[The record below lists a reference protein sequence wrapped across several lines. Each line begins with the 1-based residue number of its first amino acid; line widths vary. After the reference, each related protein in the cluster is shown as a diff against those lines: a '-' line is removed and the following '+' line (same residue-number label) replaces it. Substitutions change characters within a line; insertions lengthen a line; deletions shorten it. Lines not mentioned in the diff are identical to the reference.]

1 MDIELL
7 KRHFAGI
14 GARVKV
20 ADARVTRWNN
30 DAGINIRADARG
42 EFFDIKIDS
51 ENPREYRVIDLR
63 PDHRHLL
70 LLSESDKAKF
80 LCGFD
85 ERHWFVCAVPGEG
98 VTNVRAA
105 MEALQPAEVRQ
116 AVQGQV
122 KRAKN
127 RLRRRNEA
135 FVRQGEWFFIP
146 EPDLAVD
153 EAFVRRNEPLSRG
166 GGGKAHM
173 CQFAYRTAGELVMV
187 CDRHPA
193 GAPMSSYEKILRS
206 NPKARNWNWRQM
218 MRNAA
223 VYARGRVWHPDHKTV
238 VLGCWHRVLM
248 NTEHL
253 APGRNNVTFLD

>member
-20 ADARVTRWNN
+20 GEARVTSWRN
-30 DAGINIRADARG
+30 DAGIDIRADAQG

-51 ENPREYRVIDLR
+51 MDPRDYRVIDLR
-63 PDHRHLL
+63 PEQRHLL
-70 LLSESDKAKF
+70 LMSENDRAKF

-98 VTNVRAA
+98 VTSVRSA
-105 MEALQPAEVRQ
+105 MEALQPVEVRH
-116 AVQGQV
+116 AVQSRV

-146 EPDLAVD
+146 EPNLAV
-153 EAFVRRNEPLSRG
+153 EESFVRRNEPLRRG
-166 GGGKAHM
+166 WGSKPHM
-173 CQFAYRTAGELVMV
+173 CQYAYRTAGNLVMV

-193 GAPMSSYEKILRS
+193 GVPMSSYGKILRN
-206 NPKARNWNWRQM
+206 NPKARSWNWRQM
-218 MRNAA
+218 RRDAD
-223 VYARGRVWHPDHKTV
+223 VYVRGRVWHPDHKTL

-253 APGRNNVTFLD
+253 APGRSNVTFLD